1 MAVALAEVGAAVASR
16 KTDEGVRMGAIL
28 ESLRRE
34 QGLTQ
39 QELAARLPMSLEGYR
54 NYAKGYGRI
63 SRNTLPKWARALNIP
78 APELAKR
85 LGIELLAEPDA
96 SALRQQ
102 LGDCPSARPCDG
114 AVCHGRGAAR
124 RPARCAP
131 AARLGTADL
140 LQRRRGRVALRPGA
154 RRHLPSVAGP
164 DRHHG
169 RRGGGRRCATLRPPL
184 NADRRLL
191 PFRDR

>member
-1 MAVALAEVGAAVASR
+1 MAVALAEVGAVVASR

-63 SRNTLPKWARALNIP
+63 SRNTLPKWASALNIP
-78 APELAKR
+78 VPELAQR
-85 LGIELLAEPDA
+85 LGIALLTEPDA

-102 LGDCPSARPCDG
+102 L
-114 AVCHGRGAAR
+114 
-124 RPARCAP
+124 
-131 AARLGTADL
+131 
-140 LQRRRGRVALRPGA
+140 
-154 RRHLPSVAGP
+154 
-164 DRHHG
+164 
-169 RRGGGRRCATLRPPL
+169 ATLLPDA
-184 NADRRLL
+184 NAAELDDLARKLATL
-191 PFRDR
+191 SPFDQ